1 MIIANMKIIFE
12 IRNKNIVIQK
22 IGKDNTV
29 VIIDKEKYIQ
39 VVKNVIFYSSKFLA
53 LNLPPEND
61 IKYIANVEKKIKKLL
76 INLYSNNKIRKDE
89 SLKIF
94 SVGYRAG
101 TKGS

>member
-101 TKGS
+101 TKCS

>member
-1 MIIANMKIIFE
+1 MKIIFE

-61 IKYIANVEKKIKKLL
+61 IKQIANVEKKIKKLL

>member
-61 IKYIANVEKKIKKLL
+61 IK
-76 INLYSNNKIRKDE
+76 
-89 SLKIF
+89 
-94 SVGYRAG
+94 
-101 TKGS
+101 

>member
-1 MIIANMKIIFE
+1 MKIIFE

>member
-1 MIIANMKIIFE
+1 MKIIFE

-89 SLKIF
+89 SLKTF

>member
-89 SLKIF
+89 LLKIF